1 MAIQTITYDDKV
13 ALNENPSV
21 AEINKVTDNNMN
33 EIKSVVNNNAS
44 EPSTNTTNIT
54 TNTNDITSLKKLVPT
69 TLYNNSSGSNGAITL
84 SESAV
89 NYSYLEIYFYINDG
103 SSYRGSQKLL
113 ASSGAILTS
122 LQYIHCDTAGHYWIK
137 AKEILINGTSIANN
151 GYIETG
157 TSGTSAGNY
166 IYITKVLG
174 YK

>member
-1 MAIQTITYDDKV
+1 MAIQTITYTDKV
-13 ALNENPSV
+13 ALNENPNV
-21 AEINKVTDNNMN
+21 AEINKVTDDNMN
-33 EIKSVVNNNAS
+33 EIKEVVNNNAS
-44 EPSTNTTNIT
+44 ETS

-84 SESAV
+84 SESVV

-157 TSGTSAGNY
+157 TNGTSAGNY